1 MFSSVDQ
8 CYASRKKR
16 RVSVSVLL
24 VSGRM
29 LVALYDRSNT
39 NHMQAKGQ
47 RAPKRTFILR
57 SFYPAG
63 AGEELHANEVSFVEF
78 INKIT
83 FVNVASSTDG
93 IHRKG
98 IISKK

>member
-1 MFSSVDQ
+1 MSL
-8 CYASRKKR
+8 
-16 RVSVSVLL
+16 SVLL
-24 VSGRM
+24 VSDRM
-29 LVALYDRSNT
+29 LVALYDRSST
-39 NHMQAKGQ
+39 NHMQAKGL
-47 RAPKRTFILR
+47 RAPRRTFILR
-57 SFYPAG
+57 SWYPAD